1 MPRLYI
7 EAYTRALSGK
17 TVCVACRQGILRDY
31 FREIVA
37 DIKFLDRQGIRTI
50 LYHNMPNRFA
60 NQKVFREMGVR
71 LPETEV
77 ERVLPDDDFYRH
89 VLDRE
94 KRVHKLVF
102 IERKALMDRQGH
114 IINAITTPE
123 VRAGIRT
130 RGDWIANVNFK
141 GALERICDQIDA
153 RQYDRVHIL
162 PAGKHSIK
170 HELFTIEGHGTLIA
184 NNYVECFKPM
194 GAKEDMRLV
203 DGILRL
209 YRSQGFL
216 KRRTNEYLREHRKNF
231 YVTLIDGIV
240 VGCVE
245 KKIIDPRTVEIA
257 ALAIST
263 KFRNQRVGVF
273 MIKAFIQEMR
283 RHNFSRFICLTNN
296 PKLQQLLGAL
306 GFEPCQRPEYGD
318 RQAQSPDVAM
328 FLKKAASF

>member
-245 KKIIDPRTVEIA
+245 KKNNRPPNGGDRRFGHLHQISQPTGGGVYDQGIYSRDAAPQFFALHLLDQQSQAPA
-257 ALAIST
+257 ALGCTGIRALST
-263 KFRNQRVGVF
+263 
-273 MIKAFIQEMR
+273 A
-283 RHNFSRFICLTNN
+283 
-296 PKLQQLLGAL
+296 
-306 GFEPCQRPEYGD
+306 
-318 RQAQSPDVAM
+318 
-328 FLKKAASF
+328 